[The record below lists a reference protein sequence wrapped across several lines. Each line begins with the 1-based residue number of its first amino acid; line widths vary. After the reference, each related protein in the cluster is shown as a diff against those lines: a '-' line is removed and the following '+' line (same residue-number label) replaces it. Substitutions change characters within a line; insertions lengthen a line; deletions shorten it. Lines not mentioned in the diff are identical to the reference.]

1 MKTTR
6 HFRMVRLRQALR
18 YVLLAALCPVLAA
31 DTVEDRL
38 RAANITLPEVGPPVA
53 NYVAAV
59 RSENLVFLAG
69 AIPRAVDGSVIEGR
83 VGRDVTLEE
92 CYEAARNTGIHL
104 IAALRAEI
112 GDLEKVRRWVKV
124 EGYVNAP
131 ADFSQHPAVINGCSD
146 LLVEIFGDRGR
157 HARVAL
163 GAASLPLNACVE
175 IAAIV
180 EVAD

>member
-1 MKTTR
+1 MNITR
-6 HFRMVRLRQALR
+6 PSRIARSRQALP
-18 YVLLAALCPVLAA
+18 LFLFATCWSALASASVGERLSAA
-31 DTVEDRL
+31 G
-38 RAANITLPEVGPPVA
+38 ITLPEVAPPVA
-53 NYVAAV
+53 NYVSAV
-59 RSENLVFLAG
+59 RSGNLVFLAG
-69 AIPRAVDGSVIEGR
+69 AIPRAEDGSVIEGQ
-83 VGRDVTLEE
+83 VGRELTVEE
-92 CYEAARNTGIHL
+92 GYAAARNTGIHL